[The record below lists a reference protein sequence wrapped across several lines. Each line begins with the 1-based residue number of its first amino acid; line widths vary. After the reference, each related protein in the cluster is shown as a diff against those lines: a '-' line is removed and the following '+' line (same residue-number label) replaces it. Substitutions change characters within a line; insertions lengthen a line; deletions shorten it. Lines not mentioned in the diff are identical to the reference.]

1 MTDAARHRSSGFRNP
16 PSAGFPMEHTMP
28 IPAPSPEKGK
38 RQPRA
43 QFGSSSPTT
52 GVQGAAELL
61 SVHPKTVLGLIDDAA
76 IPAAKVGRAY
86 VMLVKDVLA
95 YLEKM
100 IVAQTSARMRA
111 PTKARRQGQNR
122 AGSRSAS
129 SSDGSCAR

>member
-1 MTDAARHRSSGFRNP
+1 MTTQSNNAQAADLGLP
-16 PSAGFPMEHTMP
+16 P
-28 IPAPSPEKGK
+28 PAPTRGARVQRSA
-38 RQPRA
+38 A
-43 QFGSSSPTT
+43 QFGASSPTT
-52 GVQGAAELL
+52 DVQGAAELL

-111 PTKARRQGQNR
+111 PTKAQRQGPSR

-129 SSDGSCAR
+129 SSGGSCAR

>member
-1 MTDAARHRSSGFRNP
+1 MTTQSDNAHTADLGLPTTAPRPGLRNQRP
-16 PSAGFPMEHTMP
+16 P
-28 IPAPSPEKGK
+28 
-38 RQPRA
+38 A
-43 QFGSSSPTT
+43 QFGASSPTT

-111 PTKARRQGQNR
+111 PTKAQRQGPSR

-129 SSDGSCAR
+129 SSAGSCGR

>member
-1 MTDAARHRSSGFRNP
+1 MTTQSNNAQ
-16 PSAGFPMEHTMP
+16 AGNLGL
-28 IPAPSPEKGK
+28 PAPVQTRGARVQRSP
-38 RQPRA
+38 A
-43 QFGSSSPTT
+43 QFGASSPTT

-86 VMLVKDVLA
+86 VMLVKDVLG

-100 IVAQTSARMRA
+100 IVTQTSARMRA
-111 PTKARRQGQNR
+111 PTKAQRQGQNR

-129 SSDGSCAR
+129 SSADSCGR